1 MPASRL
7 CPICGAAEPIL
18 DGQDVWPERWSCR
31 TCGHTVPVSDAIPM
45 FAPELADTL
54 SGFDPGEFALL
65 AGVER
70 EHFWFVP
77 RNRLIATLIV
87 RYFPEATRILEVG
100 CGTGMVL
107 SAIAGLRRW
116 QWLVGSE
123 LHPSGLVEARRRLG
137 SQARF
142 VQMDARMIPA
152 REAFDVAGA
161 FDVIEHIAED
171 EKVLAA
177 MREAIITGGGVILS
191 VPQHPLLWSPI
202 DERAHHV
209 RRYRR
214 GELEEKLIKA
224 GFEVVF
230 SGSYTVVLLPLM
242 AISRLIR
249 GRTRR
254 QAVSHASAQPV
265 GLEFRLPYLVNAL
278 ARSILEAE
286 VSLTLAGVRFPVGGS
301 RVVVAIKR

>member
-1 MPASRL
+1 
-7 CPICGAAEPIL
+7 
-18 DGQDVWPERWSCR
+18 
-31 TCGHTVPVSDAIPM
+31 M
-45 FAPELADTL
+45 FAPDLADTL
-54 SGFDPGEFALL
+54 SGFDPSQFALL
-65 AGVER
+65 ARVER
-70 EHFWFVP
+70 DHFWFVP
-77 RNRLIATLIV
+77 RNRLIATLIA
-87 RYFPEATRILEVG
+87 RYFPEATRMLEVG
-100 CGTGMVL
+100 CGTGTVL
-107 SAIAGLRRW
+107 SAIAGIRRW

-123 LHPSGLVEARRRLG
+123 LHPSGLIEARRRLG

-161 FDVIEHIAED
+161 FDVVEHIAED

-177 MREAIITGGGVILS
+177 MHEAIITGGGVILS
-191 VPQHPLLWSPI
+191 VPQHPWLWSVI

-214 GELEEKLIKA
+214 GELEEKLITA

-230 SGSYTVVLLPLM
+230 SGSYTAVLLPLM
-242 AISRLIR
+242 LIGRLLR
-249 GRTRR
+249 GRTRW
-254 QAVSHASAQPV
+254 QAVSQVNTERLS
-265 GLEFRLPYLVNAL
+265 LEFRLPYLVNAV

-286 VSLTLAGVRFPVGGS
+286 VSLTLAGVRFPIGGS